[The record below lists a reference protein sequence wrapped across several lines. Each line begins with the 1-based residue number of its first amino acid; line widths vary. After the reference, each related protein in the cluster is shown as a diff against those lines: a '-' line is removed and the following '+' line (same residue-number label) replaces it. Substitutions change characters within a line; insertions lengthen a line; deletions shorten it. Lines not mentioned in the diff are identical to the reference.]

1 MAMRI
6 AFACLLAGLIALPAL
21 APALAQQRGDSFGAI
36 AYGAK
41 HSSFGDDYGATT
53 PQEAR
58 QKALAYCSRNSDDCQ
73 VVTNFSNTCAAVA
86 VNAGGKTFVQTDA
99 RRGNAENFARQACLK
114 RDPAGCRIADS
125 ICAER

>member
-1 MAMRI
+1 MAMR
-6 AFACLLAGLIALPAL
+6 FALACVLAGLIAVPAL
-21 APALAQQRGDSFGAI
+21 APAWAQQRGDSFGAI

-41 HSSFGDDYGATT
+41 TLAWGAYAGATT
-53 PQEAR
+53 ADEAR
-58 QKALAYCSRNSDDCQ
+58 QKALTTCSRRADDCQ

-86 VNAGGKTFVQTDA
+86 VNAGGVTFVQMDA